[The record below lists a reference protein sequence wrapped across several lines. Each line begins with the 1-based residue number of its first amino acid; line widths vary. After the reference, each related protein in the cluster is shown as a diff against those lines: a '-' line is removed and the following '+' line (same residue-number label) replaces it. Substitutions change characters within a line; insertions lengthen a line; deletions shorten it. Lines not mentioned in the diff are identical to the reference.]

1 MEQTIDK
8 YICIQET
15 PMDHK
20 QIEKA
25 VIRSQ
30 HCQRN
35 WDLSKQIPQEDL
47 DLIQHAVTQCPSKQ
61 NVAFY
66 KVHMITD
73 RKLIEDIHA
82 NTEGFTTNFVTME
95 GETNSQTLAN
105 LLIVFEGYNGHLH
118 KDNDVFRNDE
128 IWKMESGVELSE
140 AEQGTFIRDQQMAV
154 GIAAGYANVTSAMMG
169 YGTGCC
175 ACFDHNAIE
184 DLLNLDG
191 PVLLM
196 MGIGYKDPSR
206 NRREHHKTGFVFP
219 TKPKQKIKVKKHY

>member
-1 MEQTIDK
+1 
-8 YICIQET
+8 
-15 PMDHK
+15 
-20 QIEKA
+20 
-25 VIRSQ
+25 
-30 HCQRN
+30 
-35 WDLSKQIPQEDL
+35 
-47 DLIQHAVTQCPSKQ
+47 
-61 NVAFY
+61 
-66 KVHMITD
+66 
-73 RKLIEDIHA
+73 
-82 NTEGFTTNFVTME
+82 ME

-140 AEQGTFIRDQQMAV
+140 AEQETFKRDQQMAV

-175 ACFDHNAIE
+175 ACFDGNAIE

-206 NRREHHKTGFVFP
+206 NRREHHETGFVFP

>member
-1 MEQTIDK
+1 
-8 YICIQET
+8 
-15 PMDHK
+15 
-20 QIEKA
+20 
-25 VIRSQ
+25 
-30 HCQRN
+30 
-35 WDLSKQIPQEDL
+35 
-47 DLIQHAVTQCPSKQ
+47 
-61 NVAFY
+61 
-66 KVHMITD
+66 
-73 RKLIEDIHA
+73 
-82 NTEGFTTNFVTME
+82 
-95 GETNSQTLAN
+95 
-105 LLIVFEGYNGHLH
+105 
-118 KDNDVFRNDE
+118 
-128 IWKMESGVELSE
+128 MESGVELSE

>member
-1 MEQTIDK
+1 
-8 YICIQET
+8 
-15 PMDHK
+15 MDHK

-35 WDLSKQIPQEDL
+35 WDLSKQIPEEDL
-47 DLIQHAVTQCPSKQ
+47 DLIQHAITQCPSKQ

-66 KVHMITD
+66 KAHMITD
-73 RKLIEDIHA
+73 RNLIEAIHSK
-82 NTEGFTTNFVTME
+82 TEGFTTNFVTME

-105 LLIVFEGYNGHLH
+105 LLIVFEAYNGHLNRD
-118 KDNDVFRNDE
+118 KKVFRNDE
-128 IWKMESGVELSE
+128 ILKMDLGKELSE
-140 AEQGTFIRDQQMAV
+140 AEQETFKRDQQMAV

-175 ACFDHNAIE
+175 ACFDGDAIAE
-184 DLLNLDG
+184 LLNLDG

-196 MGIGYKDPSR
+196 MGIGYKDATR
-206 NRREHHKTGFVFP
+206 NRREHHETGFMFP